1 MNSIKMGIQMLQEK
15 YKYLIIVFMYNKWIY
30 VAYLFPFA
38 HKGNVGKCLMSF
50 QARRQNLLD

>member
-15 YKYLIIVFMYNKWIY
+15 YKYLIIVFMYNKLIY

-38 HKGNVGKCLMSF
+38 HKGNVG
-50 QARRQNLLD
+50 